1 MQVEA
6 GGCKPCAERDGDE
19 AGRVQDVRLRGDKY
33 ATQTF
38 KEATNRAGEGAYD
51 GGEAATNGK
60 RKMRKRG
67 CSGT

>member
-51 GGEAATNGK
+51 GGG
-60 RKMRKRG
+60 G
-67 CSGT
+67 SY